1 MINVWIDEMTP
12 CLKDAV
18 TGEYIPTE
26 VIRIVRK
33 SFLNKFNRSNGWYTD
48 WSDLLDECEVYALV
62 IKGTVDIQGMIAV
75 MPDRDANALYLSW
88 AVAAPHNNRQLTDQV
103 KYLGV
108 GGHLFAIAAD
118 QSFEKGFDGFMYGFA
133 ANEKLLKHY
142 QERFSADFIGIL
154 HPYHF
159 VISTECA
166 RKIQEEYDYEWTD
179 AKI

>member
-75 MPDRDANALYLSW
+75 MPDRDGPGETPWCRRPPVRHRCRPVL
-88 AVAAPHNNRQLTDQV
+88 
-103 KYLGV
+103 
-108 GGHLFAIAAD
+108 
-118 QSFEKGFDGFMYGFA
+118 
-133 ANEKLLKHY
+133 
-142 QERFSADFIGIL
+142 
-154 HPYHF
+154 
-159 VISTECA
+159 
-166 RKIQEEYDYEWTD
+166 
-179 AKI
+179 